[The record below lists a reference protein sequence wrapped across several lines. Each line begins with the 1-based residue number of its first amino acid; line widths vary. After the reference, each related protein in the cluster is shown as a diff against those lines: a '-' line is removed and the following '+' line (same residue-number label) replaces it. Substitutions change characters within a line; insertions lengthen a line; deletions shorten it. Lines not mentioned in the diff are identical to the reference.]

1 MAAESRRTPPD
12 LLHFGFNQDTG
23 CFASGTSSG
32 FRVYNCEPFQE
43 MFRREF
49 DHAGIGMV
57 EMLFRCNILAL
68 VGGGSA
74 PRFPPNKVMI
84 WDDHLG
90 RCIGE
95 LSFRSQVRSVR
106 LRRDKVVVAL
116 EHKVLIYN
124 FADLRLLHS
133 IETLSN
139 PSGLLALSPLSD
151 QTVLACPGIN
161 QGQVRVELFDVR
173 RTRFVLAHTSA
184 LAAITLSTD
193 GKLLATASERGT
205 LVRIHSTHDGSKL
218 QELRRGA
225 DPACIYSLAF
235 SKGEQP
241 DWLALSSD
249 KGTVHVFSLRN
260 RPKQAAAAAQAQ
272 PASPQANG
280 HVEASASARNP
291 ISALSFVS
299 SFLPVP
305 YFASERS
312 FAQFR
317 LPEEARAV
325 IGFGQQPN
333 TLLVITANGTF
344 CTASFDPDKGG
355 TCERGAHH
363 KFIDLDGPEARSKV
377 PARTV

>member
-1 MAAESRRTPPD
+1 MEARRNPPD
-12 LLHFGFNQDTG
+12 LLHFGFSQDNG
-23 CFASGTSSG
+23 CFACGTSTG
-32 FRVYNCEPFQE
+32 FRVFNCEPFQE
-43 MFRREF
+43 MFRRDF
-49 DHAGIGMV
+49 DHAGIGVV

-84 WDDHLG
+84 WDDYLG

-106 LRRDKVVVAL
+106 LRRDKIVVAL
-116 EHKVLIYN
+116 EHKVLVYN
-124 FADLRLLHS
+124 FADLKLLHS

-139 PSGLLALSPLSD
+139 PTGLLALSPVSD

-161 QGQVRVELFDVR
+161 VGQVRVELYDVR
-173 RTRFVLAHTSA
+173 RTKFVAAHTSA
-184 LAAITLSTD
+184 LAAITLSMD

-205 LVRIHSTHDGSKL
+205 LVRIHSTSDGSKL

-225 DPACIYSLAF
+225 DPACIHSLAF
-235 SKGEQP
+235 SKGAQP

-260 RPKQAAAAAQAQ
+260 RAGLLGPAATSAE
-272 PASPQANG
+272 PASPADADG
-280 HVEASASARNP
+280 ASPHAPATASTRNP
-291 ISALSFVS
+291 TSALSFVS

-317 LPEEARAV
+317 IPEDARAIV
-325 IGFGQQPN
+325 GFGQQPN
-333 TLLVITANGTF
+333 MLLIISANGTF
-344 CTASFDPDKGG
+344 STASFDMERGG
-355 TCERGAHH
+355 ACERGAN
-363 KFIDLDGPEARSKV
+363 SKYIEV
-377 PARTV
+377 EKREDRPS